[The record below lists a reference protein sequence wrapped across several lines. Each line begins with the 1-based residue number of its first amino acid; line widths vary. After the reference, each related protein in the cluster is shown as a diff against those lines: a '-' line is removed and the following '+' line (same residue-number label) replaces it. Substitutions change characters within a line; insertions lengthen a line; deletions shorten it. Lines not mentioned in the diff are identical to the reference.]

1 MYIKIKKCGTAGK
14 NPDTK
19 SFSSHD
25 MTNPLSIQ
33 IKIKK
38 STIFV
43 VSQSF
48 FITHLRFYAWFGLFL
63 QMSSDLCP
71 HLEDFG
77 CSIESLCS

>member
-1 MYIKIKKCGTAGK
+1 MYIEIKKCGTAGK

-19 SFSSHD
+19 SFSLLD

-43 VSQSF
+43 ASQS
-48 FITHLRFYAWFGLFL
+48 
-63 QMSSDLCP
+63 
-71 HLEDFG
+71 
-77 CSIESLCS
+77 